1 VGNSKATIL
10 GMHEGFIKMVADAK
24 DGTLLGVHMIGP
36 VVTELISEATLALQM
51 NAAAEELMET
61 IHAHPTVYEAI
72 LDAANSIYGLTIN
85 A

>member
-1 VGNSKATIL
+1 
-10 GMHEGFIKMVADAK
+10 AK

-36 VVTELISEATLALQM
+36 VVTELISEATLALQL
-51 NAAAEELMET
+51 NAAAEEIMQT

-72 LDAANSIYGLTIN
+72 LDSANNIYGLTIN